1 MALDKTP
8 KWRHQ
13 ITLVDREELSIE
25 GVQSLGS
32 YDEKEVIAET
42 EQGVLVIKGDGLNLK
57 QLNLDQGNIVVE
69 GLITGMLYEDDAKQK
84 KGLLERFLK

>member
-13 ITLVDREELSIE
+13 ITLVEREELAIE
-25 GVQSLGS
+25 GVHSLGS

-42 EQGVLVIKGDGLNLK
+42 EQGVLVIKGEGLNLK
-57 QLNLDQGNIVVE
+57 QLNLDQGNIIVE
-69 GLITGMLYEDDAKQK
+69 GLITGILYEDDAKQK